1 MEVSNI
7 EDVIKDASQGKIF
20 ILVDDENRE
29 NEGDLCVLGDFVN
42 PYVINFMATHGRGL
56 ICLAITKQQSDK
68 LGLSLMERRNEG
80 RFETAFTVSIGATNG
95 VTTGISAA
103 DRSLT
108 IKTAIN
114 PNASENEI
122 TTPGH
127 VFPLISK
134 DGGTLIRAGHTEA
147 VVDIAKLAKANPSGV
162 ICEIMKDNGEMA
174 RLPDLIT
181 FSKKHNIKIGSISDL
196 ISYRRKNEIY
206 IKRVSE
212 SILESKFGGVWR
224 LIIFKNIIDQS
235 EHIALVKGIINPNKT
250 ILVRVHALDLLSD
263 VLGIRTTDRNGSE
276 LCSAIETIANKGD
289 GIIILIRDLSPE
301 SLSKKIS
308 KSLKSTKKKYT
319 NIRLYAPNNDVVF
332 NFLKSN
338 PERFLSKAF
347 SIKSKLGESVLLFG
361 LGISHKSKKKAFT
374 FPLIPTLFG
383 LILI

>member
-1 MEVSNI
+1 MGLSSI
-7 EDVIKDASQGKIF
+7 EDVVKDAAEGKIF

-29 NEGDLCVLGDFVN
+29 NEGDLCVLGEYAS
-42 PYVINFMATHGRGL
+42 PEAINFMAMHGRGL
-56 ICLAITKQQSDK
+56 ICLSLTRSQSEN

-80 RFETAFTVSIGATNG
+80 RFETAFTVSIEASNG

-114 PNASENEI
+114 LNVSQNEI

-127 VFPLISK
+127 VFPLIAK

-174 RLPDLIT
+174 RLPDLIA
-181 FSKKHNIKIGSISDL
+181 FAKKHNIKIGTISDL

-224 LIIFKNIIDQS
+224 IIIYKNIIDQS
-235 EHIALVKGIINPNKT
+235 EHIALVKGVINKKET

-263 VLGIRTTDRNGSE
+263 VLGNQTTDRNGSE
-276 LCSAIETIANKGD
+276 LSTAMETIASKGN
-289 GIIILIRDLSPE
+289 GIIILIRDVSPE
-301 SLSKKIS
+301 SLSNKMSNLLKINS
-308 KSLKSTKKKYT
+308 KNNK
-319 NIRLYAPNNDVVF
+319 NIREYGVGAQILSDLGVKNMTILSNK
-332 NFLKSN
+332 KSN
-338 PERFLSKAF
+338 AIGLE
-347 SIKSKLGESVLLFG
+347 GFG
-361 LGISHKSKKKAFT
+361 LTIKNWKRLG
-374 FPLIPTLFG
+374 
-383 LILI
+383 

>member
-1 MEVSNI
+1 MGLSSI
-7 EDVIKDASQGKIF
+7 EELVKDATEGKIF

-29 NEGDLCVLGDFVN
+29 NEGDLCVLGEFAS
-42 PYVINFMATHGRGL
+42 PKAINFMAKHGRGL
-56 ICLAITKQQSDK
+56 ICLSLTRLQSEN

-80 RFETAFTVSIGATNG
+80 RFETAFTVSIEATNG

-108 IKTAIN
+108 IQTAIN
-114 PNASENEI
+114 PKVSKNEI

-147 VVDIAKLAKANPSGV
+147 VVDIAKLANRNPSGV

-174 RLPDLIT
+174 RLPDLIN

-224 LIIFKNIIDQS
+224 IIIYKNIIDQS
-235 EHIALVKGIINPNKT
+235 EHIALVKGIINSDET

-263 VLGIRTTDRNGSE
+263 VLGNKSTDRDGSE
-276 LCSAIETIANKGD
+276 LSSAMETIAKKGE

-308 KSLKSTKKKYT
+308 KSLKSIQKNSTKIREYGVGAQILSDLGVKNMTVLSNKKANAIGLEGFDLT
-319 NIRLYAPNNDVVF
+319 
-332 NFLKSN
+332 
-338 PERFLSKAF
+338 
-347 SIKSKLGESVLLFG
+347 IKNWKKLG
-361 LGISHKSKKKAFT
+361 
-374 FPLIPTLFG
+374 
-383 LILI
+383 

>member
-1 MEVSNI
+1 MALSNI
-7 EDVIKDASQGKIF
+7 KDVIKDASKGKIF

-29 NEGDLCVLGDFVN
+29 NEGDLCVLGEFASPDA
-42 PYVINFMATHGRGL
+42 INFMAKYGRGL
-56 ICLAITKQQSDK
+56 ICLSLTRSQSEN

-80 RFETAFTVSIGATNG
+80 RFETAFTVSIEATNG

-103 DRSLT
+103 DRSTT

-114 PNASENEI
+114 PNATKNEI

-147 VVDIAKLAKANPSGV
+147 VVDIAKLANANPSGV

-181 FSKKHNIKIGSISDL
+181 FSKKHKIKIGSISDL

-206 IKRVSE
+206 LKRVSE

-224 LIIFKNIIDQS
+224 IIIYKNIIDQS
-235 EHIALVKGIINPNKT
+235 EHIALVKGVINPNEI

-263 VLGIRTTDRNGSE
+263 VLGKQSIERNGSE
-276 LCSAIETIANKGD
+276 LSSAMETIANKGK

-301 SLSKKIS
+301 SLSKRIS
-308 KSLKSTKKKYT
+308 KSLKSIQKQPT
-319 NIRLYAPNNDVVF
+319 NIREYGVGAQILSDLGVKNMTVLSNN
-332 NFLKSN
+332 
-338 PERFLSKAF
+338 KANAIGLEGF
-347 SIKSKLGESVLLFG
+347 DLTIKNWEKLG
-361 LGISHKSKKKAFT
+361 
-374 FPLIPTLFG
+374 
-383 LILI
+383 

>member
-1 MEVSNI
+1 MGLSSI
-7 EDVIKDASQGKIF
+7 EDVIKDAAKGNIF

-29 NEGDLCVLGDFVN
+29 NEGDLCVLGEFASPDA
-42 PYVINFMATHGRGL
+42 INFMAKYGRGL
-56 ICLAITKQQSDK
+56 ICLSLTRVQSEK

-80 RFETAFTVSIGATNG
+80 RFETAFTVSIEATNG

-114 PNASENEI
+114 PNVSKNEI

-147 VVDIAKLAKANPSGV
+147 VVDIARLAKANPAGV

-181 FSKKHNIKIGSISDL
+181 FSKKHDIKIASISDL

-212 SILESKFGGVWR
+212 SILESKFGGDWR
-224 LIIFKNIIDQS
+224 IIIYKNIIDQS
-235 EHIALVKGIINPNKT
+235 EHIALVKGIINPDKT

-263 VLGIRTTDRNGSE
+263 VLGNQSTDRNGSE
-276 LCSAIETIANKGD
+276 LSSAMETISKKGD

-308 KSLKSTKKKYT
+308 KSLNLTKKLNS
-319 NIRLYAPNNDVVF
+319 NIREYGVGAQILSDLGVKNMTVLSNKKASAIALDGFGLKINNWQ
-332 NFLKSN
+332 
-338 PERFLSKAF
+338 
-347 SIKSKLGESVLLFG
+347 KLG
-361 LGISHKSKKKAFT
+361 
-374 FPLIPTLFG
+374 
-383 LILI
+383 

>member
-1 MEVSNI
+1 MGLSSI
-7 EDVIKDASQGKIF
+7 EDVVKDAAIGKIF

-29 NEGDLCVLGDFVN
+29 NEGDLCVLGEFASPDA
-42 PYVINFMATHGRGL
+42 INFMAKHGRGL
-56 ICLAITKQQSDK
+56 ICLSITRSQSEN

-80 RFETAFTVSIGATNG
+80 RFETAFTVSIEAING

-114 PNASENEI
+114 PNVSENEI
-122 TTPGH
+122 RTPGH

-181 FSKKHNIKIGSISDL
+181 FSNKHNIKIGSISDL

-224 LIIFKNIIDQS
+224 IIIYKNIIDQS
-235 EHIALVKGIINPNKT
+235 EHIALVKGIINPNNT

-263 VLGIRTTDRNGSE
+263 VLGKQTADRNGSE
-276 LCSAIETIANKGD
+276 LSYAMETIAKKGD

-301 SLSKKIS
+301 SLSNKIS
-308 KSLKSTKKKYT
+308 KSLKSIQKQST
-319 NIRLYAPNNDVVF
+319 NIREYGVGAQILSDLGVKNMTV
-332 NFLKSN
+332 LSN
-338 PERFLSKAF
+338 KKANAIGLNGF
-347 SIKSKLGESVLLFG
+347 DLTIKKWKKLG
-361 LGISHKSKKKAFT
+361 
-374 FPLIPTLFG
+374 
-383 LILI
+383 